1 LERRIR
7 RVVLVGR
14 GRRGWEECL
23 TVGRV
28 ERKSRRIVR
37 MGRGEWEKRVIRWE
51 VGEKDKEGGLS
62 GKGEKR
68 MGRML
73 TGGTVGEKEQENN

>member
-1 LERRIR
+1 M
-7 RVVLVGR
+7 GR

-23 TVGRV
+23 RW
-28 ERKSRRIVR
+28 ERWERQSRRITS
-37 MGRGEWEKRVIRWE
+37 MGRGEWETKVVRWE
-51 VGEKDKEGGLS
+51 VGEKDIEGRLS

-73 TGGTVGEKEQENN
+73 TVGWVGEKEQENN